1 MMKIT
6 RKDISGTRVELT
18 IYLKNTELTHAEEV
32 ALIQLSEKVKVPG
45 FRPGKVPI
53 AVVKKQVSDE
63 ELSAQTLNVA
73 INHAVPE
80 AFNNEKLQ
88 ALDRPEVEV
97 KKFVPGQELE
107 FTAEVDILPVVKLAD
122 YKSLKSVAP
131 KISVIKKDVD
141 DVIERMRQGFSEK
154 KEVKRAVKKGD
165 EAVIDFKGFDAKN
178 EPFAGGESKDYPLI
192 IGSGSF
198 IPGFEEG
205 LIGKK
210 VGEEFDLP
218 VKFPDDYQAAH
229 LAGQKCKFEI
239 KVKAVKE
246 VVLPKID
253 DEFAAK
259 CGPFKTIKELQDDIK
274 REITSQRIHEANE
287 KLKDALVEELV
298 KKSKP
303 IVPELLIKQQMKNIE
318 TDFVQNLQARGL
330 TLEQYLSDKKWTREE
345 WEKSDLQDAAKKRI
359 QSAIVL
365 NEVGRVE
372 DITVSEE
379 EINARHQQMLE
390 QYNDP
395 NIRLQ
400 LETPEAKQDIANR
413 LATEK
418 TLDKLVELN
427 K

>member
-1 MMKIT
+1 M
-6 RKDISGTRVELT
+6 G
-18 IYLKNTELTHAEEV
+18 
-32 ALIQLSEKVKVPG
+32 
-45 FRPGKVPI
+45 
-53 AVVKKQVSDE
+53 
-63 ELSAQTLNVA
+63 
-73 INHAVPE
+73 
-80 AFNNEKLQ
+80 
-88 ALDRPEVEV
+88 
-97 KKFVPGQELE
+97 
-107 FTAEVDILPVVKLAD
+107 
-122 YKSLKSVAP
+122 
-131 KISVIKKDVD
+131 
-141 DVIERMRQGFSEK
+141 
-154 KEVKRAVKKGD
+154 
-165 EAVIDFKGFDAKN
+165 
-178 EPFAGGESKDYPLI
+178 
-192 IGSGSF
+192 
-198 IPGFEEG
+198 GFEEG

-210 VGEEFDLP
+210 AGEEFDLP

-229 LAGQKCKFEI
+229 LAGQNCKFEV

-253 DEFAAK
+253 DEFDAK

-274 REITSQRIHEANE
+274 REITSQRKHEASE
-287 KLKDALVEELV
+287 KLKDELVEELI

-303 IVPELLIKQQMKNIE
+303 TVPEMLIKQQMKNIE

-330 TLEQYLSDKKWTREE
+330 TLEQYLEDKKWTREE
-345 WEKSDLQDAAKKRI
+345 WEKSDLYNAAEKRV
-359 QSAIVL
+359 QAAMVL

-372 DITVSEE
+372 DITVSEQE
-379 EINARHQQMLE
+379 VNARHQQMLE